1 MKARSFKLANSL
13 TTGLAA
19 LALVMQPAPFVFAQ
33 TAAPAAAPAPTAPA
47 AAATAP
53 DLLSEDELEILVA
66 RIALYPDEL
75 VAAIS
80 AASLF
85 PLQIIEAQRFL
96 EAKKKNA
103 DLKPKDDWD
112 GSVISLLNYPDIVK
126 MMSDDLDWTQS
137 LGDALTNQQKDVL
150 VAIQQ
155 LRDEAVAKNII
166 KTDDKVTVVTE
177 NNNVVIR
184 PTDPEKVYIPQYEPQ
199 MLYEPGYA
207 VEPISYY
214 PSAYDNYYYPGA
226 AFFAGA
232 VTGVAW
238 AAIVNWDDW
247 GVWGGRWNGD
257 VDIDCN
263 NCFNDRNFNGK
274 VKWNDVDWTKVDR
287 SKLSMDK
294 SQLANLDRSAIR
306 SGLEGDKRN
315 QLKNQVGDRRQD
327 LGAGGRNTAARA
339 DDIRKGTV
347 NGLKA
352 NANPG
357 AANRAA
363 QNRPNAAN
371 RPANAS
377 RPDARPGNAGA
388 NRPSKPSGNV
398 KKSPRRRRWRQDPT
412 TARGS
417 RARSVTRNPAAAK
430 PWRRSVAAR
439 AWEAVSAAPRG
450 PVAHRPDLTVV
461 AAAAVAAVA
470 VVVAAEDDRIRR
482 SLSSQWRQPW
492 HCD

>member
-1 MKARSFKLANSL
+1 MKARSFRL
-13 TTGLAA
+13 TAGLTA
-19 LALVMQPAPFVFAQ
+19 LALISMQPPSVAFAQ
-33 TAAPAAAPAPTAPA
+33 TAAPAAAPAPAT
-47 AAATAP
+47 AAAT

-85 PLQIIEAQRFL
+85 PLQIVEAERFL

-126 MMSDDLDWTQS
+126 MMSEDLDWTQK

-166 KTDDKVTVVTE
+166 KTDDKVTVATE

-184 PTDPEKVYIPQYEPQ
+184 PTDPEKVYIPQYEPK

-207 VEPISYY
+207 PEPISYY
-214 PSAYDNYYYPGA
+214 PSAYDSYYYPGA
-226 AFFAGA
+226 AFFAAA

-257 VDIDCN
+257 VDIDCR

-287 SKLSMDK
+287 SKLSIDK
-294 SQLANLDRSAIR
+294 SQFADMDRTAIK
-306 SGLEGDKRN
+306 SSLQSDNRN
-315 QLKNQVGDRRQD
+315 QLKNQVGDRRGD
-327 LGAGGRNTAARA
+327 LGQGGRNTAARA
-339 DDIRKGTV
+339 DDIRKGTA

-352 NANPG
+352 KGNSAVGNMASGLPNAG
-357 AANRAA
+357 NRAA
-363 QNRPNAAN
+363 D
-371 RPANAS
+371 AS

-388 NRPSKPSGNV
+388 NRPSAGNV
-398 KKSPRRRRWRQDPT
+398 KNKSGAP
-412 TARGS
+412 
-417 RARSVTRNPAAAK
+417 K
-430 PWRRSVAAR
+430 MAAR
-439 AWEAVSAAPRG
+439 PDNRPQQPNALGNPQSSGRREAVASQRGGQSMGGGQRGGQRAQSRPAPRSYG
-450 PVAHRPDLTVV
+450 GGAGRGGGGHSRPPP
-461 AAAAVAAVA
+461 
-470 VVVAAEDDRIRR
+470 RGGGGRR
-482 SLSSQWRQPW
+482 
-492 HCD
+492 

>member
-1 MKARSFKLANSL
+1 MKSRSFRLTAGL
-13 TTGLAA
+13 TTGLTA
-19 LALVMQPAPFVFAQ
+19 LALISMQEPSFVFAQ
-33 TAAPAAAPAPTAPA
+33 TAAPAAAPAPAAPA
-47 AAATAP
+47 AAT
-53 DLLSEDELEILVA
+53 DLLSEDELEVLVA

-96 EAKKKNA
+96 DSKKKNA

-112 GSVISLLNYPDIVK
+112 GSVLSLLNYPDIVK
-126 MMSDDLDWTQS
+126 MMSDDLDWTQK

-184 PTDPEKVYIPQYEPQ
+184 PTDPQKVYIPQYEPQ

-207 VEPISYY
+207 AEPISYY
-214 PSAYDNYYYPGA
+214 PSSYDNYYYPGA

-287 SKLSMDK
+287 SKLSIDK
-294 SQLANLDRSAIR
+294 SQFANLDRTAIK

-315 QLKNQVGDRRQD
+315 QLKNQVGDRRAD
-327 LGAGGRNTAARA
+327 IGAGGRNTAARA

-347 NGLKA
+347 NGLKT
-352 NANPG
+352 NGKPG
-357 AANRAA
+357 IANRPAD
-363 QNRPNAAN
+363 RPNAGN

-388 NRPSKPSGNV
+388 NRPSKGNV
-398 KKSPRRRRWRQDPT
+398 KKNAGAPKMAARPDNRSRQPNALGNPQSSGRREAIASQRGGQSMGGGQRGAPRAQSRPAPRSYAGGAGRGGGGHSRPPPRRGGGGGGRR
-412 TARGS
+412 
-417 RARSVTRNPAAAK
+417 
-430 PWRRSVAAR
+430 
-439 AWEAVSAAPRG
+439 
-450 PVAHRPDLTVV
+450 
-461 AAAAVAAVA
+461 
-470 VVVAAEDDRIRR
+470 
-482 SLSSQWRQPW
+482 
-492 HCD
+492 